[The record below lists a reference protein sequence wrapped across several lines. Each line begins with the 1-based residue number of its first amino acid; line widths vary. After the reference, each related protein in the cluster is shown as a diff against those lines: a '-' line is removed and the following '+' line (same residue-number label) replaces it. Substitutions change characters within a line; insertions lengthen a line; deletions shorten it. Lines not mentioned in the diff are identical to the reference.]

1 MKFII
6 PFCLITIGLG
16 ALLSSC
22 EPEEQ
27 QVTFSPSAKLKFSQ
41 DTVIFDTVFTS
52 LGSTTKRF
60 VVYNDDLN
68 AVNISSIKTID
79 PFSPYTLTVN
89 GQSGNMFENFRLL
102 GKDSMLILVEV
113 LIDPMDEDLPFI
125 VEDLVE
131 FETNQNLQS
140 INLIAWGQDANFLSD
155 SILSCQTTWTAERPY
170 VIYNSVLIDSLCE
183 LTVEAGTR
191 IYSHV
196 GSSIFVKGR
205 IDVRGEA
212 DNRVIFKNDRLE
224 EKYLNA
230 PGQWEGIFFL
240 TGSKDNQIKY
250 TDIRNANYGIWLGTP
265 DTDTIPDLSL
275 DGVIIENMSRSGLL
289 GFTSDLYAVNT
300 LINNCAEFCVGNFA
314 GGNYTYYHCTFAN
327 YSINFFRENPVFAV
341 TDNLLL
347 GDQSLLVDDV
357 MLRMSNTI
365 VWGDFDN
372 EIILNNEGGANFD
385 ALIASNI
392 IRTTE
397 QGFDDNGN
405 LLNSD
410 PLFIDP
416 LEYNYRLDSLSP
428 AIDSGLISEI
438 TLDLD
443 GNSRDQN
450 PDIGSFEWSSE
461 NN

>member
-1 MKFII
+1 
-6 PFCLITIGLG
+6 LITIGLWIV
-16 ALLSSC
+16 LSSC
-22 EPEEQ
+22 EPREQ
-27 QVTFSPSAKLKFSQ
+27 QITINPSAKLKFSQ

-60 VVYNDDLN
+60 MVYNDDIN

-125 VEDLVE
+125 VEDLIE

-140 INLIAWGQDANFLSD
+140 INLVAWGQDANFLSD
-155 SILSCQTTWTAERPY
+155 SILNCQTTWTAERPY
-170 VIYNSVLIDSLCE
+170 VIYNSVLVDSLCQ
-183 LTVEAGTR
+183 LTVEPGTR

-212 DNRVIFKNDRLE
+212 DNRVVFKNDRLE

-250 TDIRNANYGIWLGTP
+250 ADIRNANYGIWLGTP
-265 DTDTIPDLSL
+265 DNDTIPDLSL
-275 DGVIIENMSRSGLL
+275 DGVVIENMSRSGLL

-300 LINNCAEFCVGNFA
+300 LINNCAEFCVANLA
-314 GGNYTYYHCTFAN
+314 GGNYTYNHCTFAN
-327 YSINFFRENPVFAV
+327 YSVTFFRENPVLAI

-347 GDQSLLVDDV
+347 GDQSLLVEDIK
-357 MLRMSNTI
+357 LRMTNTI

-372 EIILNNEGGANFD
+372 EMILNNEGGADFD
-385 ALIASNI
+385 VLITSSI
-392 IRTTE
+392 IRTTD
-397 QGFDDNGN
+397 QDLDGNGN

-410 PLFIDP
+410 PFFIDP
-416 LEYNYRLDSLSP
+416 IEYNYRLDSLSP
-428 AIDSGLISEI
+428 AIDTGLMSEI
-438 TLDLD
+438 MHDLD
-443 GNSRDQN
+443 GKNRDQN
-450 PDIGSFEWSSE
+450 PDIGSFEWSTG